1 MFTFHNYDS
10 IFSGLLLILSA
21 ITILLFPPKFGNFF
35 YGICTKLTMK
45 NKASWYAG
53 QKFFAVAIF
62 ITGIIF
68 LVLGGLKIDDNIPP
82 FAMFA
87 ILFICWFLSKI
98 IVHKILAGKFA
109 ALHKPL

>member
-1 MFTFHNYDS
+1 MFTFHNYVS

-68 LVLGGLKIDDNIPP
+68 LVLGGLKIDDNIPQ

-109 ALHKPL
+109 ASDKK